1 MGTAHQKPRQQNFA
15 FAQSKSEHRFS
26 HGGVLFQR
34 RSGRKARPLSSRDH
48 LHLVFK
54 ARKDRL
60 RSGSLRSSQNFKLIY
75 EILRKYAKR
84 FFVKVEQVSI
94 QGDHIHLLIRT
105 SRRSYFH
112 FFFRVVAGQIAQRF
126 EQEAHLRA
134 PPKNEAPL
142 KAPPNND
149 SLRDPSIKS
158 RAVIDTPTQQGTR
171 LWKYRPFSRV
181 VRGWRAYKIVRD
193 YIQLNE
199 KEVRGEIPYRKERLK
214 GLSSS
219 DWQILWT

>member
-1 MGTAHQKPRQQNFA
+1 MGTVHQKPRQQNFA

-26 HGGVLFQR
+26 HGGILFQR
-34 RSGRKARPLSSRDH
+34 RSGRRARPLSSREP

-54 ARKDRL
+54 ARKERL
-60 RSGSLRSSQNFKLIY
+60 KSGSLRSSQNFRLIH
-75 EILRKYAKR
+75 EILRKYAKK

-94 QGDHIHLLIRT
+94 QGDHLHLLIRT

-126 EQEAHLRA
+126 EQEGRLKA
-134 PPKNEAPL
+134 PPKNEESL
-142 KAPPNND
+142 KASANCERLSVPT
-149 SLRDPSIKS
+149 IKS
-158 RAVIDTPTQQGTR
+158 RAVIDTPAHGTR
-171 LWKYRPFSRV
+171 LWRYRPFSRV
-181 VRGWRAYKIVRD
+181 VRGWKAYKIVRD

-199 KEVRGEIPYRKERLK
+199 KEILGEIPYRKERLK

-219 DWQILWT
+219 DWQILWA